1 MYQKLT
7 SYALSLFETSLL
19 LLNDFL
25 NYSFRFRYD
34 PEITEHAMNN
44 VNLTYIMNFFN
55 QYTNFHGG
63 IGGNISAIHRVGT
76 LESKKF
82 AQKIEASFQDFGLK
96 KVMHLNK

>member
-1 MYQKLT
+1 MHYPYSSQ
-7 SYALSLFETSLL
+7 SQS
-19 LLNDFL
+19 NDFL
-25 NYSFRFRYD
+25 KYSFCFRYD
-34 PEITEHAMNN
+34 PEITQDAMNN

-63 IGGNISAIHRVGT
+63 IGKNISSIHRVGT

-96 KVMHLNK
+96 KVILLNK